1 MPLVGFLFYICII
14 HTIEQKEKEIM
25 FGFKNNDDFRKEPTT
40 KVNDNARSSLDEI
53 NEWYASADYK
63 RYLHLKTLIEKT
75 YETVGINAD
84 TLGRYDDF
92 TREDYLEDY
101 AIFFD
106 PKVFDKLKDW
116 CKEFEILNKLNNKVL
131 YGEE

>member
-1 MPLVGFLFYICII
+1 
-14 HTIEQKEKEIM
+14 M
-25 FGFKNNDDFRKEPTT
+25 FGFKNNDDLRKEPTP
-40 KVNDNARSSLDEI
+40 KVNYNARSRTDEL
-53 NEWYASADYK
+53 NEWFASADYK
-63 RYLHLKTLIEKT
+63 RYIRLKNLIEMT
-75 YETVGINAD
+75 YATVGISAD

-92 TREDYLEDY
+92 TRADYLEDY
-101 AIFFD
+101 SIFFD